1 MVLGFFIIFFCLAFV
16 LPTVR
21 GYRVNGVIP
30 ITFQNTESAHDL
42 IGSYMKFLFVLI
54 FISALSYEF
63 FKFTEFFNHEYA
75 TLAGWILMIL
85 SLIFMCIAQVQMK
98 NSWRI
103 GIDEK
108 EVTELR
114 THGIF
119 SLTRNPIFAACI
131 VALAGNFLVYS
142 SALNLII
149 LVLGIVLV
157 TIQIRLEEEHLFK
170 IHKEKYANYKNKVK
184 RRLFL

>member
-1 MVLGFFIIFFCLAFV
+1 MVLGFFIIFFCTAFV

-21 GYRVNGVIP
+21 VYRANGVSP
-30 ITFQNTESAHDL
+30 ITFQNSESAHDL
-42 IGSYMKFLFVLI
+42 IGAYMKLLFVLI
-54 FISALSYEF
+54 FISASSYEF
-63 FKFTEFFNHEYA
+63 FKFTEFFNNEHT
-75 TLAGWILMIL
+75 TLAGWVVMIL
-85 SLIFMCIAQVQMK
+85 SLIFMCIAQMQMK

-119 SLTRNPIFAACI
+119 ALTRNPIFAACI
-131 VALAGNFLVYS
+131 IALCGNFLVYS

-149 LVLGIVLV
+149 LILGIVLM
-157 TIQIRLEEEHLFK
+157 TIQIRLEEEYLSK
-170 IHKEKYANYKNKVK
+170 IHKEKYADYKNTVK
-184 RRLFL
+184 RRLFF